1 MNAYTP
7 QSTTIDL
14 GRMTVRG
21 TLLST
26 TATKVAKGLKY
37 GVQTGVMY
45 LSPAA
50 LATDARY
57 LRTLATH
64 VDNKLALG
72 HLRPTLQASL
82 RRVARELQTYLSQSD
97 GIVNARINLCRWS
110 TRGCR
115 SLCLGLHSG
124 HHRLALN
131 LHSQIAQVRR
141 TRYLMRDPG
150 GFMRALDREIKSLH
164 RASIRRGMDTAIRL
178 DGTSDIWLAGRTWIA
193 ASNPDCYFYDYTKA
207 NPMVR
212 SGNHAR
218 AHLTYSV
225 SESRKSWQIGADYM
239 RAGGCAAIVVD
250 RATHATAIDFC
261 EFRGF
266 PVLDG
271 DASDL
276 RYLDTPGHA
285 VLLRAKGKPAI
296 EDRTG
301 FVYRSAL
308 QVIQ

>member
-7 QSTTIDL
+7 KSTSIDL
-14 GRMTVRG
+14 GRMTVRA

-64 VDNKLALG
+64 VDDKLASG

-82 RRVARELQTYLSQSD
+82 RRVSSELETYLAQAD
-97 GIVNARINLCRWS
+97 GVANARFNLCLMS

-124 HHRLALN
+124 HHRLQLN
-131 LHSQIAQVRR
+131 LHSQVAQVRR

-150 GFMRALDREIKSLH
+150 GFLRTLDREIRSLH

-193 ASNPDCYFYDYTKA
+193 ASNPGCNFYDYTKD
-207 NPMVR
+207 NPMR
-212 SGNHAR
+212 RTGNHAR

-225 SESRKSWQIGADYM
+225 SESRKSWQIGAEYM
-239 RAGGCAAIVVD
+239 RSGGCAAVVVD
-250 RATHATAIDFC
+250 RETHATAMDSGD
-261 EFRGF
+261 FRGF

-285 VLLRAKGKPAI
+285 VLLKAKGKPAI